1 MMDKKTFAKSCDLDI
16 IKSVA
21 FTGHRQVEFYFDYKK
36 LELFLQDLI
45 EKGYQN
51 FYIGM
56 AVGFDSICFKTLE
69 KLKRSY
75 QHINLIACIPCLEQ
89 DKKFSFRQK
98 ESYRKMLEK
107 ADFKVLIS
115 QSYTPFCM
123 QERNMFM
130 VDNCSLLVCYMTKNS
145 GGTYNTVNYANRTGI
160 EVINF
165 AEI

>member
-1 MMDKKTFAKSCDLDI
+1 MMDKKTFVESCDLDI

-21 FTGHRQVEFYFDYKK
+21 FTGHRQVEFDFDYKK

-89 DKKFSFRQK
+89 DKNFSFRQK

-130 VDNCSLLVCYMTKNS
+130 VDNCSLLVCYMIKNS